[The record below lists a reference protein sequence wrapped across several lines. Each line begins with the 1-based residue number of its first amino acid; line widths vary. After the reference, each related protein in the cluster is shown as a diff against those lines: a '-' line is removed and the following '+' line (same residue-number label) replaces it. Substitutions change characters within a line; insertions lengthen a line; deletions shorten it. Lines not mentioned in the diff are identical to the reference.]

1 MGCGDQQCRKD
12 FSEALAFSIFA
23 DCFDRKRLSHFWQ
36 EQMMSNFILDR
47 KTTDMAEILY
57 LKGFLDA
64 HTAPQL
70 EAALGGIVQNGKY
83 HIVVNFRDLD
93 YISSAG
99 LGVFMVFIE
108 EVRDNQGDIKL
119 VGMTPKVFTV
129 FDLLGFPMLF
139 DILDSE
145 AEALSKF
152 QTA

>member
-1 MGCGDQQCRKD
+1 MG
-12 FSEALAFSIFA
+12 
-23 DCFDRKRLSHFWQ
+23 
-36 EQMMSNFILDR
+36 NFILERRTMDSV
-47 KTTDMAEILY
+47 EVLS

-64 HTAPQL
+64 HTASQL
-70 EAALGGIVQNGKY
+70 ETALGGIVQEGKY
-83 HIVVNFRDLD
+83 HIIVDFKSLD

-108 EVRDNQGDIKL
+108 DVREKDGDIKL

-139 DILDSE
+139 DILDSAE
-145 AEALSKF
+145 EALSKF

>member
-1 MGCGDQQCRKD
+1 MDK
-12 FSEALAFSIFA
+12 
-23 DCFDRKRLSHFWQ
+23 
-36 EQMMSNFILDR
+36 FILQRRTMDSI
-47 KTTDMAEILY
+47 EVLS
-57 LKGFLDA
+57 LQGFLDA

-70 EAALGGIVQNGKY
+70 ETALGNIVREGKY
-83 HIVVNFRDLD
+83 HIIVDFKALD

-108 EVRDNQGDIKL
+108 DVREKDGDIKL

-139 DILDSE
+139 DILDNEE
-145 AEALSKF
+145 AALSKF

>member
-1 MGCGDQQCRKD
+1 
-12 FSEALAFSIFA
+12 
-23 DCFDRKRLSHFWQ
+23 
-36 EQMMSNFILDR
+36 MSNFILEQR
-47 KTTDMAEILY
+47 TTEGTEIVY

-70 EAALGGIVQNGKY
+70 EAALGNLVQNEKFC
-83 HIVVNFRDLD
+83 IVVNFKDLD

-108 EVRDNQGDIKL
+108 DIRAQQGDIKL
-119 VGMTPKVFTV
+119 VGMKPKVFTV

-145 AEALSKF
+145 EDALSKF